1 MSYLWLFPIWS
12 SYVIFLIYKFI
23 CVYFIMN
30 PIIYGKNFNP
40 CLLFKKSNPINLPL
54 TAHPFHLIHHWIEL
68 KGKKNCIHKLSNLKA
83 IKFLQLS
90 STSSPMLRRKNSSCL
105 WPGSDDCWEVLFCFV
120 FFSFSV
126 VVDRPLGLPCIF
138 IYLFWCWV
146 AVFVLDSYWRGCF
159 CCPVS
164 FPPFF
169 VSFHPF
175 LNEHFPI

>member
-1 MSYLWLFPIWS
+1 M
-12 SYVIFLIYKFI
+12 

-83 IKFLQLS
+83 IKFLQFS

-105 WPGSDDCWEVLFCFV
+105 WPGSDDWWEVLFCFFFPSLLTVLLSCLV
-120 FFSFSV
+120 F
-126 VVDRPLGLPCIF
+126 LF
-138 IYLFWCWV
+138 IYFGVELLCLYWSPIGGAAFVALSLF
-146 AVFVLDSYWRGCF
+146 L
-159 CCPVS
+159 
-164 FPPFF
+164 PFLSLF
-169 VSFHPF
+169 TLF